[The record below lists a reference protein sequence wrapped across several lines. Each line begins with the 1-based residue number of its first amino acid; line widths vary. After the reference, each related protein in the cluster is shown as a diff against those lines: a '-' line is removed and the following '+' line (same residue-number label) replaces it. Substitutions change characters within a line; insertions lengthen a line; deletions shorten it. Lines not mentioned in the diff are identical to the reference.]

1 MPRGNSA
8 ASRRYIQITKTA
20 TAASPNT
27 RAGICHHC
35 ENPSISPL
43 VMRYCTRSEEA
54 RRHSGEPTGEG
65 SNACTVKV
73 SGGNTV
79 GVSVGMEGW

>member
-43 VMRYCTRSEEA
+43 VMRCCTCSEEA
-54 RRHSGEPTGEG
+54 RRHGGMGRGGNAAEVNGVMGILANG
-65 SNACTVKV
+65 S
-73 SGGNTV
+73 SGG
-79 GVSVGMEGW
+79 